1 MRGGSAVVAG
11 FIKNQREIVVHLSR
25 LRIDRFSGREVFL
38 RDIPMSY
45 SIVFDALIEVPSAL
59 DLVMASV
66 GGLLSTYRL
75 RPTPSSRMQHM
86 QQVQWASA

>member
-1 MRGGSAVVAG
+1 MRGGSVVVAG

-45 SIVFDALIEVPSAL
+45 SIVFDALIEAPSTL
-59 DLVMASV
+59 DLAMASV

-75 RPTPSSRMQHM
+75 GPTPSPRMQHM